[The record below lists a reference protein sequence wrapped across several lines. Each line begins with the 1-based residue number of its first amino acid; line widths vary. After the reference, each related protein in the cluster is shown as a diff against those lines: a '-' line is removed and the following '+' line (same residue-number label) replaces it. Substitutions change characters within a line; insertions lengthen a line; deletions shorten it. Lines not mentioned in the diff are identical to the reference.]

1 MKSKSGGVYV
11 RRTKDMLIWS
21 RYDIRNFCYV
31 QHRPFHPR
39 RLYEL
44 IHDKF
49 ILQHD
54 EESDGEEAD
63 EDGKTAATE

>member
-1 MKSKSGGVYV
+1 
-11 RRTKDMLIWS
+11 MLIWS